1 LDPPSTDTRHAV
13 LRFAEAAHTA
23 VGRLAGTP
31 AWTMSDS
38 EQREALV
45 ALAALEERI
54 GELRLRVLVSADR
67 NQVGADTGAT
77 STAAWLAR
85 ATLATRAD
93 CAREVALA
101 TALDERLASTRQAL
115 AQGRI
120 DVERA
125 GVVVGAVDR
134 LTTDYDDLPEGTRD
148 SAEAHLLELAG
159 QYDAVVLARLGKR
172 VFEVVCPEAADAA
185 EGDLLAREEERAAR
199 LAYLT
204 LHDNRDG
211 TMDGRFR
218 LPVLQAMVLKK
229 ALEQLSSPRRLGET
243 ALDPVTGRRLPYS
256 SLLGRGL
263 IDLVDNHLNL
273 DGPTNSS
280 YTVVVT
286 MTLDQLLSGLGAAGV
301 ETGHRISAGAAR
313 RLACRAGIIPMV
325 LNGESVPLDL
335 GRRKRLFTRYQRI
348 ALAQLHG
355 GCAAADCDRPPA
367 WTEAHHLDPWRDGG
381 TTDLANGIPLCPAHH
396 RMADH
401 PQQWDMHRLTGGGVR
416 FTRRQ

>member
-1 LDPPSTDTRHAV
+1 
-13 LRFAEAAHTA
+13 
-23 VGRLAGTP
+23 
-31 AWTMSDS
+31 
-38 EQREALV
+38 
-45 ALAALEERI
+45 
-54 GELRLRVLVSADR
+54 
-67 NQVGADTGAT
+67 
-77 STAAWLAR
+77 
-85 ATLATRAD
+85 
-93 CAREVALA
+93 
-101 TALDERLASTRQAL
+101 LDERFASTRQAL

-125 GVVVGAVDR
+125 GVIVGAVDR

-172 VFEVVCPEAADAA
+172 LFEVVCPEAADAA
-185 EGDLLAREEERAAR
+185 EGDLLAREEERATR
-199 LAYLT
+199 LAFLS

-229 ALEQLSSPRRLGET
+229 ALEQLSSPRRLGD
-243 ALDPVTGRRLPYS
+243 AAVDPATGRRWAYS

-273 DGPTNSS
+273 DGPARSS

-286 MTLDQLLSGLGAAGV
+286 MTLDQLLTGLGAAGI

-325 LNGESVPLDL
+325 LDGESVPLDL
-335 GRRKRLFTRYQRI
+335 GRRKRLFTSYQRI
-348 ALAQLHG
+348 ALAQLYG
-355 GCAAADCDRPPA
+355 GCAVADCDRPPA
-367 WTEAHHLDPWRDGG
+367 WTEAHHLHPWRDGG

-401 PQQWDMHRLTGGGVR
+401 PQQWDMHRLTGGGIR